1 MGIAVR
7 IIELGESKINQNS
20 SLIGSQDD
28 IAGFNVTMH
37 HSRVAAMQFLQNG
50 HNRKQPVENFLLTTR
65 SASSLDQLEQC
76 LPLNQLHDEV
86 EASISF
92 KGVIYL
98 GKMPA
103 LDREEDCSLHQ
114 GLPARGRSNVVGFFD
129 GTRPITFAGVDTTVD
144 STETTSIDEHI
155 DDIVPTDRCPRI
167 QR

>member
-28 IAGFNVTMH
+28 IAWFNVTMH
-37 HSRVAAMQFLQNG
+37 HSRVAAMQFLQNS
-50 HNRKQPVENFLLTTR
+50 HNRKQPVENFLLTTG
-65 SASSLDQLEQC
+65 SASPLDQLEQC

-98 GKMPA
+98 GKMTA
-103 LDREEDCSLHQ
+103 LEREAYYSLNLS
-114 GLPARGRSNVVGFFD
+114 LPA
-129 GTRPITFAGVDTTVD
+129 
-144 STETTSIDEHI
+144 
-155 DDIVPTDRCPRI
+155 
-167 QR
+167 